1 MPERNDGEGGAALLA
16 VDGSEFGVGATRVA
30 IALAAKSGVELL
42 ALNVLTS
49 GGDEGLMGLDAR
61 AVERAEARAV
71 VERIADE
78 ARRAGVRAQPMTR
91 TGSSAADAIIAA
103 AGETR
108 AGVIVMGRRGRTG
121 FARGSLGHTTARVI
135 GAATCPVLVAPRAAE
150 LWSRRVLLAVDG
162 SPASEAAAFCLG
174 RWPAAAW
181 APIVVLS
188 VEVPKHSPERRAEA
202 AQIVERTVAALRAAG
217 REAEGR
223 VGRGGA
229 ADEILRA
236 ASGTGTD
243 LVVLGSE
250 GRTALG
256 RALMGSNS
264 QAVVSRVASAA
275 LVVTAR
281 MARILAMREPAPA
294 APPSGGP

>member
-1 MPERNDGEGGAALLA
+1 MPERTDGESGAALLA

-42 ALNVLTS
+42 ALSVLTS
-49 GGDEGLMGLDAR
+49 GGDDGLMGLDAR

-78 ARRAGVRAQPMTR
+78 ARRAGVRARPVTR

-103 AGETR
+103 ADETR
-108 AGVIVMGRRGRTG
+108 AGVIVVGRRGRTG

-150 LWSRRVLLAVDG
+150 LWSRKVLLAVDG
-162 SPASEAAAFCLG
+162 SPASKAAVLWLS
-174 RWPAAAW
+174 RWAPAAW

-202 AQIVERTVAALRAAG
+202 AQIVERTVSALRAAG
-217 REAEGR
+217 RQAEGR
-223 VGRGGA
+223 VGRGA
-229 ADEILRA
+229 ASDEILRA
-236 ASGTGTD
+236 ASETSAD

-264 QAVVSRVASAA
+264 QAVITRVACASM
-275 LVVTAR
+275 VVTAR
-281 MARILAMREPAPA
+281 MARNLASASTAQPPVEP
-294 APPSGGP
+294 